1 MAYEN
6 IIYEKAD
13 GIGRITLNRPEKLNA
28 LSKALL
34 ADFDDALKSA
44 GQDPEVHVVVIR
56 GAGRAFCAGYD
67 LVQNTAA
74 AAARGTTYSM
84 DIFNDEE
91 RNIQRW
97 FTMWNLSKPI
107 IGQIHGYCLAG
118 GNEMAMMCDLI
129 VASEDAQF
137 GYPIIRATGTPPT
150 FMWPYLIGLR
160 KAKEYMLTGDSI
172 PAPEAE
178 KLGLIN
184 KCVPKDKLEE
194 EVNALAGRICTVPPD
209 LVKLIKKGTNMCF
222 EIMGMKEAIEN
233 GFHMHIVAH
242 FSQPV
247 LEFGRH
253 LREEGLKAAL
263 ERRDS
268 PFGDYRGAQKES

>member
-107 IGQIHGYCLAG
+107 IGQVHGYCLAG

-222 EIMGMKEAIEN
+222 EIMGLKEAVEN

-242 FSQPV
+242 FTQPV
-247 LEFGRH
+247 LEFSKRI
-253 LREEGLKAAL
+253 REDGLKSAL
-263 ERRDS
+263 EWRDS
-268 PFGDYRGAQKES
+268 PFGDYRGAKKQD